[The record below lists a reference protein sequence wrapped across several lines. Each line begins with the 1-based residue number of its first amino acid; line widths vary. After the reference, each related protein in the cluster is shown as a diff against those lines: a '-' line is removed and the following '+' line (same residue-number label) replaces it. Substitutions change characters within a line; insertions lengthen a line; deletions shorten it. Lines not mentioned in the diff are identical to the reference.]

1 MLRGIKFI
9 SSTIDAKSRPWCRL
23 SISTTEFNVQRDNNC
38 CMVAVKLG
46 AAMQSEICIEVS
58 QEGESVPFLSIT
70 SVLLFIGVLDIINR
84 LIGWRV
90 YACAWFLSCMYKIC
104 SRPRY
109 LRPLIMKWAS
119 NTQPLNDKPYFKA
132 FVTVRYRTKISVC
145 TVPQGP
151 LFKIH
156 TCTSDNLE
164 SRFGASKSAIFYVN
178 GRGISCLSCI
188 WH

>member
-1 MLRGIKFI
+1 
-9 SSTIDAKSRPWCRL
+9 
-23 SISTTEFNVQRDNNC
+23 
-38 CMVAVKLG
+38 
-46 AAMQSEICIEVS
+46 
-58 QEGESVPFLSIT
+58 
-70 SVLLFIGVLDIINR
+70 
-84 LIGWRV
+84 
-90 YACAWFLSCMYKIC
+90 
-104 SRPRY
+104 
-109 LRPLIMKWAS
+109 MKWAS

-178 GRGISCLSCI
+178 GRGISSLSCI